1 MRRVPESNAARALLL
16 GSAAFALC
24 FNCTRRA
31 TTPPHES
38 KAVGSAV
45 SAKRQGPAA
54 PAASHAS
61 ASSPTLAAGDMAPPK
76 ASSSSPGLLPTR
88 AAAFAGGARATGS
101 AHGLVV
107 AVESRAASVGAAILE
122 RGGSA
127 VDAAIATLLALS
139 VTHPSAASLG
149 GGGFALVHAVGSPT
163 VAVDFREVAPQGLTR
178 AGFER
183 MLALRARGSAAV
195 GVPGTVA
202 GVARLHERWGR
213 LPFASLVQPAI
224 ELAKSGH
231 IIGRWQAQ
239 VLAWSYAS
247 LRHDPAARAIFG
259 PQKPWGAG
267 HRLVQGDLAWTLDR
281 LATVGASDFYT
292 GAIASRLLQAL
303 AVGGHSPGDLAGYR
317 AVVREPLRFSYAGYT
332 LETMPPPSAGG
343 VALLGTLSLLQQRGS
358 VRSSGAADEVH
369 WFLEASRRGQAERRL
384 SVRDPDTLSTSE
396 NAALRARWLDP
407 EFWAR
412 TPVDPR
418 RATPS
423 LLLQTAVPPAPD
435 EAEHTTHL
443 SVVDAAGMAVSL
455 TTTLSASFGAKL
467 VAPGTGIVLNNAV
480 ASFSSAGANQPV
492 PGRRTVSSM
501 APTLLLDG
509 ERVLAVLGTPGGDSI
524 PSTLAQ
530 IVRNLVDYRLPLDAA
545 VDRARWH
552 HAFLPDVARHE
563 EHPSISPALVAELKA
578 RGHQLQPLRRPMGD
592 ANCIVLEGARA
603 FGYADPRELGSVSV
617 AASHR

>member
-1 MRRVPESNAARALLL
+1 MRALVA
-16 GSAAFALC
+16 GGVA
-24 FNCTRRA
+24 
-31 TTPPHES
+31 PP
-38 KAVGSAV
+38 
-45 SAKRQGPAA
+45 PTA
-54 PAASHAS
+54 P
-61 ASSPTLAAGDMAPPK
+61 SSPSLPLA
-76 ASSSSPGLLPTR
+76 R
-88 AAAFAGGARATGS
+88 AAAFSGGARATGS
-101 AHGLVV
+101 EHGLVV
-107 AVESRAASVGAAILE
+107 AVEARAASVGASILE

-149 GGGFALVHAVGSPT
+149 GGGFALVHALGSPT

-178 AGFER
+178 AGFDR
-183 MLALRARGSAAV
+183 MLGLHARGSAAV

-202 GVARLHERWGR
+202 GLARLHERWGR
-213 LPFASLVQPAI
+213 LPFAELVQPAI
-224 ELAKSGH
+224 ELAKRGH
-231 IIGRWQAQ
+231 VIARWQAQ
-239 VLAWSYAS
+239 VLAWSYAA

-259 PQKPWGAG
+259 PQKPWGTG
-267 HRLVQGDLAWTLDR
+267 HRLVQADLAWTLER

-292 GAIASRLLQAL
+292 GAIAGRLVQAL
-303 AVGGHSPGDLAGYR
+303 AAGGHSREDLASYR
-317 AVVREPLRFSYAGYT
+317 AIVREPLRFNYAGYT

-343 VALLGTLSLLQQRGS
+343 VALLGTLSLLERRGS
-358 VRSSGAADEVH
+358 ARAPGGADEVH

-384 SVRDPDTLSTSE
+384 SVRDPDTLSVSE
-396 NAALRARWLDP
+396 NAGLRARWLDP
-407 EFWAR
+407 RFWNR

-423 LLLQTAVPPAPD
+423 RLLEPAVPPAPH

-480 ASFSSAGANQPV
+480 ASFSSGGENQPV

-501 APTLLLDG
+501 APTLVLDG
-509 ERVLAVLGTPGGDSI
+509 ERLLAVLGTPGGDSI

-545 VDRARWH
+545 VDRPRWH
-552 HAFLPDVARHE
+552 QAFLPDLAHHE
-563 EHPSISPALVAELKA
+563 NDRSISPALVAELEE
-578 RGHQLQPLRRPMGD
+578 RGHELQALRRPMGD
-592 ANCIVLEGARA
+592 ANCIVLEGTRA
-603 FGYADPRELGSVSV
+603 FGYADPRELGNVSV
-617 AASHR
+617 ATSHP